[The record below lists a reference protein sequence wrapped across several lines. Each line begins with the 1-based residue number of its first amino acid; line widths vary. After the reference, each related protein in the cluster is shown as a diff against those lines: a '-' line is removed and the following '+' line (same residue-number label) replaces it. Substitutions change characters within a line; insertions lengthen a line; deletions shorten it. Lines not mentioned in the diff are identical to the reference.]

1 MVSRFLERKDE
12 WVALCEKLL
21 HDGKPEPSPIDL
33 RALAQHTSDRRRSSD
48 IFDVVEK
55 CLEPTPNAKL
65 LAKAIATVRYLVI
78 NGAEHVVDR
87 AWRLK
92 DAVGA
97 LEKYNSATCGK
108 YGFQRGGRDEGGDVR
123 RRAAELASV
132 LGDVDRIRSLRAEAA
147 THAHRDGPDL
157 RHGQGGAQI
166 VIGAGHSLAEI
177 PGYVAGDDAVALAA
191 QAAAPSARH
200 GFGAGDAPPPAAPAG
215 LVDLLDFDAAPVE
228 APQAMPDGG
237 LLPTDEQQA
246 VQRQL
251 AQQRGELEQLK
262 QQLAM
267 QQTIAAQQQQLFQ
280 LQQRQGGGGALGGGG
295 AMGAP
300 GGAMNGAMGVPNGAM
315 GAFPPAQQKFPPAQQ
330 PQFAQQQQRQPFPPQ
345 PGFAPPQQQQQRPPQ
360 MQQPGFMPQQ
370 MPQPGMQQMRQPGMQ
385 QMPQQQMPQPGMQ
398 QMQQQ
403 RMPQPGMQ
411 QMPQPGM
418 PQPGMPQ
425 MPQPGMPQPGMQQ
438 MPQPGFPQQMQQ
450 HPPPQQ
456 QQYPPQQQ
464 QFPF

>member
-147 THAHRDGPDL
+147 THAHGTHEATDAIHELLGCL
-157 RHGQGGAQI
+157 YESAVGTEGKSAQ
-166 VIGAGHSLAEI
+166 V
-177 PGYVAGDDAVALAA
+177 
-191 QAAAPSARH
+191 R
-200 GFGAGDAPPPAAPAG
+200 
-215 LVDLLDFDAAPVE
+215 
-228 APQAMPDGG
+228 
-237 LLPTDEQQA
+237 
-246 VQRQL
+246 
-251 AQQRGELEQLK
+251 
-262 QQLAM
+262 
-267 QQTIAAQQQQLFQ
+267 
-280 LQQRQGGGGALGGGG
+280 
-295 AMGAP
+295 
-300 GGAMNGAMGVPNGAM
+300 
-315 GAFPPAQQKFPPAQQ
+315 
-330 PQFAQQQQRQPFPPQ
+330 
-345 PGFAPPQQQQQRPPQ
+345 
-360 MQQPGFMPQQ
+360 
-370 MPQPGMQQMRQPGMQ
+370 
-385 QMPQQQMPQPGMQ
+385 
-398 QMQQQ
+398 
-403 RMPQPGMQ
+403 
-411 QMPQPGM
+411 
-418 PQPGMPQ
+418 
-425 MPQPGMPQPGMQQ
+425 
-438 MPQPGFPQQMQQ
+438 
-450 HPPPQQ
+450 
-456 QQYPPQQQ
+456 
-464 QFPF
+464 

>member
-157 RHGQGGAQI
+157 RHGQGGSQI

-280 LQQRQGGGGALGGGG
+280 LQQRQGGGGALGG

-315 GAFPPAQQKFPPAQQ
+315 GAFPPAQQQFPPAQQ

-403 RMPQPGMQ
+403 RMPQPGLQ

-418 PQPGMPQ
+418 PQPGMP
-425 MPQPGMPQPGMQQ
+425 Q

-456 QQYPPQQQ
+456 QQ
-464 QFPF
+464 FPF

>member
-97 LEKYNSATCGK
+97 LERYNSATCGK

-200 GFGAGDAPPPAAPAG
+200 GFGAGDAPPPAPAASG

-300 GGAMNGAMGVPNGAM
+300 GGGMNGAMGVPTGAM
-315 GAFPPAQQKFPPAQQ
+315 GAFPPAQQQFPPAQQ
-330 PQFAQQQQRQPFPPQ
+330 PQFAQQQQRQPLPPQ
-345 PGFAPPQQQQQRPPQ
+345 PGFAPPPQQQQRPPPQ

-385 QMPQQQMPQPGMQ
+385 QM
-398 QMQQQ
+398 QQQ

-411 QMPQPGM
+411 QMQ
-418 PQPGMPQ
+418 
-425 MPQPGMPQPGMQQ
+425 QPGMPQPGMQQ

-450 HPPPQQ
+450 HPPPPQ

>member
-157 RHGQGGAQI
+157 RHGQGGSQI

-200 GFGAGDAPPPAAPAG
+200 GFGAGDAPPPAPPALRDTNFRRAAAVDGDGRLYVASCKYRVAPRP
-215 LVDLLDFDAAPVE
+215 DAAALAAFRPVWKSTSGMDTSSKTSNLSISVKSKSIRLIFGRIDCSRRVLE
-228 APQAMPDGG
+228 A
-237 LLPTDEQQA
+237 
-246 VQRQL
+246 
-251 AQQRGELEQLK
+251 
-262 QQLAM
+262 
-267 QQTIAAQQQQLFQ
+267 
-280 LQQRQGGGGALGGGG
+280 
-295 AMGAP
+295 
-300 GGAMNGAMGVPNGAM
+300 
-315 GAFPPAQQKFPPAQQ
+315 Q
-330 PQFAQQQQRQPFPPQ
+330 PKSLHQNCRIRA
-345 PGFAPPQQQQQRPPQ
+345 
-360 MQQPGFMPQQ
+360 
-370 MPQPGMQQMRQPGMQ
+370 
-385 QMPQQQMPQPGMQ
+385 
-398 QMQQQ
+398 
-403 RMPQPGMQ
+403 
-411 QMPQPGM
+411 
-418 PQPGMPQ
+418 
-425 MPQPGMPQPGMQQ
+425 
-438 MPQPGFPQQMQQ
+438 
-450 HPPPQQ
+450 H
-456 QQYPPQQQ
+456 
-464 QFPF
+464 

>member
-108 YGFQRGGRDEGGDVR
+108 YGFQRGGRDDGGDVR

-147 THAHRDGPDL
+147 THAHRDAPDL

-280 LQQRQGGGGALGGGG
+280 LQQRQGGGGALGG

-315 GAFPPAQQKFPPAQQ
+315 GAFPPAQQQFPPAQQ

-403 RMPQPGMQ
+403 RMPQPGLQ

-418 PQPGMPQ
+418 PQPGMP
-425 MPQPGMPQPGMQQ
+425 Q

-456 QQYPPQQQ
+456 QQYPPPQQ